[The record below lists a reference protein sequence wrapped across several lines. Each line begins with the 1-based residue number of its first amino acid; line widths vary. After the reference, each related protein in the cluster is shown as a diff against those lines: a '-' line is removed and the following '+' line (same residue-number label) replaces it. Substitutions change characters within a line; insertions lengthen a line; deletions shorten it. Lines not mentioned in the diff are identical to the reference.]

1 MLQTRYK
8 SSMLKLNL
16 YIYLKNM
23 LTPPSLNSC
32 GPKSLV
38 KLESCRPNF
47 KITLEERPSEK
58 SCSTS
63 FFQSVNDKVK
73 KVSILSFHVNLS
85 FVVTQ
90 VHNIPGSANKSLMG
104 FKFGFEFSKCWF
116 KNTLEERTFFRCP
129 IIL

>member
-1 MLQTRYK
+1 
-8 SSMLKLNL
+8 
-16 YIYLKNM
+16 M

-73 KVSILSFHVNLS
+73 KVSILFSHVNLS
-85 FVVTQ
+85 LVATQ
-90 VHNIPGSANKSLMG
+90 LRNISGLANKSLMG
-104 FKFGFEFSKCWF
+104 SKFGFENFGSLVQKPPRG
-116 KNTLEERTFFRCP
+116 EGFFLIEP
-129 IIL
+129 VYKGIPL

>member
-1 MLQTRYK
+1 
-8 SSMLKLNL
+8 
-16 YIYLKNM
+16 M

-38 KLESCRPNF
+38 KLESCRLNF

-58 SCSTS
+58 SYSTS

-73 KVSILSFHVNLS
+73 NVSIFFFHVNVLL
-85 FVVTQ
+85 VATPLC
-90 VHNIPGSANKSLMG
+90 NISGIANKSLMG

-116 KNTLEERTFFRCP
+116 KNTLEERPFFRCP
-129 IIL
+129 IMF

>member
-1 MLQTRYK
+1 
-8 SSMLKLNL
+8 
-16 YIYLKNM
+16 M

-73 KVSILSFHVNLS
+73 KVSILFSHVNLS
-85 FVVTQ
+85 LGVTQ
-90 VHNIPGSANKSLMG
+90 LRNISGLANKSLVG
-104 FKFGFEFSKCWF
+104 FKYGFEFSKCRF
-116 KNTLEERTFFRCP
+116 KNTLEERTFFDD
-129 IIL
+129 ILPFYKGISS

>member
-1 MLQTRYK
+1 
-8 SSMLKLNL
+8 
-16 YIYLKNM
+16 M

-85 FVVTQ
+85 LVVTQ
-90 VHNIPGSANKSLMG
+90 VRNIPGSANKSLMG

-116 KNTLEERTFFRCP
+116 KNTLEERTFFKEIQP
-129 IIL
+129 VYKVIPS